1 VDLEI
6 AMLAVALLVLA
17 AALVIIGLAGL
28 FERLPPNRWVGFR
41 VASVRTDDKAWRA
54 GHRAASGALMAAA
67 GPPLLLAVALIARPP
82 AALEDWFLVYA
93 VVGVI
98 TGGLIALAV
107 RQADRAAQGL
117 NEA

>member
-1 VDLEI
+1 MSSEI
-6 AMLAVALLVLA
+6 AVVAVALLVFA

-28 FERLPPNRWVGFR
+28 TERLPRNRWVGIR
-41 VASVRTDDKAWRA
+41 VASVQVDERAWRT
-54 GHRAASGALMAAA
+54 GHRAASGAVMAAA

-107 RQADRAAQGL
+107 RQADRAAQEV
-117 NEA
+117 NAA

>member
-1 VDLEI
+1 MSLEI
-6 AMLAVALLVLA
+6 SVVAIALLVLT
-17 AALVIIGLAGL
+17 AALVVIGLAGL
-28 FERLPPNRWVGFR
+28 TERLPPNRWVGIR
-41 VASVRTDDKAWRA
+41 VASVQVDERAWRT
-54 GHRAASGALMAAA
+54 GHRAASGAVMAAA

-107 RQADRAAQGL
+107 RQADRAAQEV
-117 NEA
+117 NAA